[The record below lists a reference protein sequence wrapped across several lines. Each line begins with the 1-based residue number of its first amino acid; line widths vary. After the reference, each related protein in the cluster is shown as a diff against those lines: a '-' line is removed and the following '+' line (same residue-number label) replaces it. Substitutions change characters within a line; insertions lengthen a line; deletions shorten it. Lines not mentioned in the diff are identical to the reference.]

1 MQNKKIILSDGAG
14 GKSTHNLIENIFL
27 KKLGNPILNRL
38 DDSANFP
45 LPIRGVYPAL
55 RCGAHPPTPK
65 GVGYKSG
72 ATTHFRLCFT
82 TDSYVVKPIFFPGGD
97 IGKLSVCGTINDL
110 AVMGDKPLYISL
122 AFILEDGLE
131 IEKLE
136 KIVSSIAETS
146 KKAGVKIVCGD
157 TKVVEKGA
165 CDEIFI
171 NTSGIGIVNDKF
183 NISGHNARPGDT
195 VIISGTIADHG
206 IAILNARQEL
216 GLTGN
221 LGSDVAPLN
230 NLVKKMLEAGE
241 IHVMRDPTRGGL
253 ATTLNEI
260 AEQSNVGVE
269 VEEKKIPIKKSVKVA
284 CEMLGLDPLYVANE
298 GKLIAIVK
306 EKDAQKILSA
316 MIKNTLGKNSEII
329 GKIISKPKGVYLKT
343 KIGGTRIL
351 QMLDGDQLPR
361 IC

>member
-14 GKSTHNLIENIFL
+14 GISTHNLIKNVFI
-27 KKLGNPILNRL
+27 KKLGNPMLNHL
-38 DDSANFP
+38 DDSAIFQ
-45 LPIRGVYPAL
+45 LPIRF
-55 RCGAHPPTPK
+55 AHPRL
-65 GVGYKSG
+65 KSG
-72 ATTHFRLCFT
+72 ATTHFSLCFT

-110 AVMGDKPLYISL
+110 AVMGAKPLYISL

-171 NTSGIGIVNDKF
+171 NTSGIGIVNKKF
-183 NISGHNARPGDT
+183 PPKAGQHQDENISGHNARPGDV

-206 IAILNARQEL
+206 ITVLNARQEL
-216 GLTGN
+216 DLTGN
-221 LGSDVAPLN
+221 LKSDVAPLN
-230 NLVKKMLEAGE
+230 NLVEKMLEVGK
-241 IHVMRDPTRGGL
+241 IHTMRDPTRGGL

-260 AEQSNVGVE
+260 AEQSNVGIE
-269 VEEKKIPIKKSVKVA
+269 LDEKKIPIKKSIKIA
-284 CEMLGLDPLYVANE
+284 CEILGLDPLYIANE
-298 GKLIAIVK
+298 GKLIAVVK
-306 EKDAQKILSA
+306 EEDTQKILSA
-316 MIKNTLGKNSEII
+316 MKKHPLGKNSKII
-329 GKIISKPKGVYLKT
+329 GKIIKKPKSVYLKT
-343 KIGGTRIL
+343 KIGGNRIL